1 MMRPLKEQAFST
13 KSPIEVPVDLPHESL
28 KEANWADAFEYVSPI
43 AYENSRAAAEKSLTN
58 FPFWIETLLAL
69 RDFFARKIGLK
80 TRDVFTTPSGKQL
93 DLVGFFPVCEETN
106 EKIILGFNDW
116 HLDFRLIFEQVKLQ
130 DNKVKIKAT
139 TLVKPHNIFGKAYL
153 SLISPFHKMIV
164 PRVLKRAS

>member
-1 MMRPLKEQAFST
+1 MIRRLKEQALST
-13 KSPIEVPVDLPHESL
+13 KSPIEVKVDLPHESL

-80 TRDVFTTPSGKQL
+80 TRDVFTTSSGKKL

-116 HLDFRLIFEQVKLQ
+116 HLDFRLIFEQIKLQ
-130 DNKVKIKAT
+130 DNKAIIKAT